1 MKGNSISSGARMPG
15 GTVTASS
22 SGVMRDRDRRLIGVS
37 TQSGQMQFTRI
48 PAWSESGASAA
59 LKRATPA
66 LVAA

>member
-1 MKGNSISSGARMPG
+1 
-15 GTVTASS
+15 
-22 SGVMRDRDRRLIGVS
+22 MRDRDRRLIGVS

-66 LVAA
+66 FVAA